1 MSENKNIEDW
11 LQDISNNLEK
21 ANQKLDKLTG
31 ENLHE
36 DTTKP
41 DNTEDKYLTVK
52 EVSALIGLSERTIYR
67 RYYEG
72 KLKSFKMGGL
82 RVFPLSEVNKFIENE
97 KQAEAE
103 KKENSKSLL
112 GKWFGK

>member
-1 MSENKNIEDW
+1 MKEHKNIADW
-11 LQDISNNLEK
+11 LKDISDSLEK
-21 ANQKLDKLTG
+21 ANKKLDKLTDSNT
-31 ENLHE
+31 ENE
-36 DTTKP
+36 
-41 DNTEDKYLTVK
+41 DNTTDKYLTVK

-82 RVFPLSEVNKFIENE
+82 RVFALSEVNKFIENE
-97 KQAEAE
+97 KQA
-103 KKENSKSLL
+103 KTSKEDKNKGLL

>member
-1 MSENKNIEDW
+1 MKDHKNIADW
-11 LQDISNNLEK
+11 LKDISDNLEK
-21 ANQKLDKLTG
+21 ANEKLDRLTQDNIKN
-31 ENLHE
+31 E
-36 DTTKP
+36 
-41 DNTEDKYLTVK
+41 DNTTDKYLTVK

-82 RVFPLSEVNKFIENE
+82 RVFPLSEVNRFIENE
-97 KQAEAE
+97 KQE
-103 KKENSKSLL
+103 KTSKEDKNKGLL